1 MQPHVCFEMVITS
14 ESLVTNLTFKRF
26 LSSVGSFMVL
36 QDMLVA
42 KRSVANLAREDLIAA
57 VLVGGR

>member
-14 ESLVTNLTFKRF
+14 ESLVTNLTFERF

-36 QDMLVA
+36 QDMLVT

-57 VLVGGR
+57 VLVGSR